1 MQRLAVAATK
11 QAAQPRVVFSGIQPT
26 GVPHL
31 GNYVGALRQWVKL
44 QRDEQPSTRLIYSIV
59 DLHAITVPQPPE
71 TLRQRKREVL
81 AALLAIGLDPE
92 RCTIFYQSSSKLSLA
107 SSSTLENKSVGSKL
121 KLGLFSYPVLQAAD
135 ILVHRQWLMSPP
147 RATHVPVGHDQQQHL
162 EFARECVTN
171 FNHAYGSHLVHPET
185 IVSPVQRIM
194 SLTEPTSKMSKS
206 HPAQRSRILIT
217 DTPQEIR
224 SKIAT
229 ALTDSTPGISY
240 DPATR
245 PGISNLL
252 EILSVFDPE
261 RRAPAQL
268 AQEYAE
274 ASPKVFKEAVADA
287 LVTGLH
293 GIRDRYLE
301 LSADDSYLDRI
312 EQQGAQKAQKSAE
325 ETMDIVKAAVGL

>member
-1 MQRLAVAATK
+1 
-11 QAAQPRVVFSGIQPT
+11 
-26 GVPHL
+26 
-31 GNYVGALRQWVKL
+31 
-44 QRDEQPSTRLIYSIV
+44 
-59 DLHAITVPQPPE
+59 
-71 TLRQRKREVL
+71 
-81 AALLAIGLDPE
+81 
-92 RCTIFYQSSSKLSLA
+92 
-107 SSSTLENKSVGSKL
+107 
-121 KLGLFSYPVLQAAD
+121 
-135 ILVHRQWLMSPP
+135 
-147 RATHVPVGHDQQQHL
+147 
-162 EFARECVTN
+162 
-171 FNHAYGSHLVHPET
+171 
-185 IVSPVQRIM
+185 
-194 SLTEPTSKMSKS
+194 MSKS

-261 RRAPAQL
+261 GRTPAQL
-268 AQEYAE
+268 AQEFAE

-312 EQQGAQKAQKSAE
+312 EQHGAQKAQRSAE